1 MSNEYEGGEIEK
13 NCNLK
18 FRRTKEIFYTT
29 YSFDNNRE
37 TLKILELLTLMENLS
52 VGLQDVYCY
61 EAFSWFSKSVCQLVS
76 QLSMIQSFAV
86 YIWIVVTI

>member
-1 MSNEYEGGEIEK
+1 M
-13 NCNLK
+13 
-18 FRRTKEIFYTT
+18 
-29 YSFDNNRE
+29 
-37 TLKILELLTLMENLS
+37 KILELLTLMENLS
-52 VGLQDVYCY
+52 VGLQDVNCY